1 MTKIVDEPRGW
12 RLERDD
18 RLIRAS
24 TYDGVGA
31 FGASRPAASARH
43 SNPSWNLVLA
53 TDGEIVVDGERLAG
67 ALIPPLVSHEGGG
80 TGGFVSLYIA
90 PWLVGG
96 PSRITPLTTA
106 QARRYLDA
114 LSDDWDLTAVRHEVR
129 AEFGAAPPLDPRIA
143 HVVRHLGEID
153 DIAGVA
159 SDVGLSAP
167 RLRALAGQNLGV
179 PLVGLR
185 QWSRL
190 RTAVAVLG
198 LTSITDAAAVAGFSD
213 QAHLTRSMQR
223 MLGRSPGS
231 LLSPRRSAR
240 AAGDHP

>member
-1 MTKIVDEPRGW
+1 MV
-12 RLERDD
+12 
-18 RLIRAS
+18 RAS

-43 SNPSWNLVLA
+43 SNPSWCLLLA
-53 TDGEIVVDGERLAG
+53 SDGEIVVDGERLAG

-96 PSRITPLTTA
+96 PSRIIPLTTA
-106 QARRYLDA
+106 QVRRYLDA

-129 AEFGAAPPLDPRIA
+129 TEFGAASPLDTRIA
-143 HVVRHLGEID
+143 HVLRSLGEID

-179 PLVGLR
+179 PMVGLR

-198 LTSITDAAAVAGFSD
+198 LTSITDAAAVARFSD

-231 LLSPRRSAR
+231 FLSPRRSAR
-240 AAGDHP
+240 AAGHLP

>member
-1 MTKIVDEPRGW
+1 MEKYGW

-18 RLIRAS
+18 RLIRAA
-24 TYDGVGA
+24 TFDGVGA
-31 FGASRPAASARH
+31 LGDSRPAASATH

-53 TDGEIVVDGERLAG
+53 TDGQIVIDGERLAG

-96 PSRITPLTTA
+96 PSRITALTTA
-106 QARRYLDA
+106 QVRRYLDA
-114 LSDDWDLTAVRHEVR
+114 LSDDWDLTAVRHEIS
-129 AEFGAAPPLDPRIA
+129 AEFSAAPPLDPRVA

-159 SDVGLSAP
+159 ADVGLSAP

-240 AAGDHP
+240 AAGHLP

>member
-1 MTKIVDEPRGW
+1 MEKYGW

-18 RLIRAS
+18 RLIRAA
-24 TYDGVGA
+24 TFDGVGA
-31 FGASRPAASARH
+31 LGDSRPAASATH

-53 TDGEIVVDGERLAG
+53 TDGQIVIDGERLAG

-96 PSRITPLTTA
+96 PSRITPLTSA
-106 QARRYLDA
+106 QVRRHLDA

-129 AEFGAAPPLDPRIA
+129 AEFGSAPPLDPRVA
-143 HVVRHLGEID
+143 HVVRHLGEIN

-167 RLRALAGQNLGV
+167 RLRALAGQNLGM

-185 QWSRL
+185 RWSRL
-190 RTAVAVLG
+190 KTAVAVLG
-198 LTSITDAAAVAGFSD
+198 SVSITDAAAMARFSD

-231 LLSPRRSAR
+231 LLSSRRSAR